1 MLAPLLRGAENKIAP
16 QVDLWIVSAGRS
28 HFGFLDFYF

>member
-1 MLAPLLRGAENKIAP
+1 MLAPLLRGVENKIAP

-28 HFGFLDFYF
+28 HF